1 MEQTKNSNME
11 RYEKEYVNSLSDK
24 ERVAHNIAKKHL
36 GSSFSLRKSIGFKQ
50 FVASKNKK

>member
-1 MEQTKNSNME
+1 MEQTNHSNME
-11 RYEKEYVNSLSDK
+11 QYEKEYVDSLSDK

-50 FVASKNKK
+50 FLVTKKKK